1 MAFTRRQ
8 LLTGRRPNPGAM
20 ALDALRSRP
29 WRARILAAC
38 LADQGVECRVCGAA
52 CTANAIQ
59 FFPAR
64 GGPSRPRVD
73 AGRCN
78 GCGRCLPG
86 CPSFAIVP
94 EAA

>member
-8 LLTGRRPNPGAM
+8 LLTGRRPRPGAM

-38 LADQGVECRVCGAA
+38 LAGQGIECRVCGTA

-59 FFPAR
+59 FPLTR
-64 GGPSRPRVD
+64 GGAARPRVD
-73 AGRCN
+73 AARCN
-78 GCGRCLPG
+78 GCGQCLPG
-86 CPSFAIVP
+86 CPSSAIVP